1 MASDICVRVGH
12 KIRALRRAKG
22 WSQQLLAD
30 HAELERAHLS
40 RLEQGR
46 REAGLRALERIARA
60 LNVEVEDLVRPNKAK
75 SDAASPRLHHSA

>member
-1 MASDICVRVGH
+1 MASDICVRVGR

-40 RLEQGR
+40 RLEDGR
-46 REAGLRALERIARA
+46 REAGLRVLERIAIA
-60 LNVEVEDLVRPNKAK
+60 LDVEVEDLVR
-75 SDAASPRLHHSA
+75 RG

>member
-1 MASDICVRVGH
+1 MASDICVRVGR

-40 RLEQGR
+40 RLEEGR
-46 REAGLRALERIARA
+46 REAGLRVLERIATA
-60 LNVEVEDLVRPNKAK
+60 LDVEVEDLVR
-75 SDAASPRLHHSA
+75 RG

>member
-1 MASDICVRVGH
+1 MASDICVRVGRR
-12 KIRALRRAKG
+12 IRALRRAKG

-46 REAGLRALERIARA
+46 REAGLRALERIANA
-60 LNVEVEDLVRPNKAK
+60 LDVEVEVLVR
-75 SDAASPRLHHSA
+75 RG

>member
-1 MASDICVRVGH
+1 MASDICVRVGR

-40 RLEQGR
+40 RLEDGR
-46 REAGLRALERIARA
+46 REAGLRVLERIAIA
-60 LNVEVEDLVRPNKAK
+60 LEVEMEDLVR
-75 SDAASPRLHHSA
+75 RG